1 MNDMTDGERET
12 NPPPDLKARVVG
24 TLRQRGLLRGGSRAP
39 LLAKIA
45 AGVVLF
51 LGGLAAGRATAPGLV
66 TPTVQYQQQWLLTLY
81 EDSTFSPR
89 SPIADLVREYSAW
102 ADSVRGQGRLVIG
115 EKLASGRGT
124 VVSDEFEDHP
134 EIMGEMGSA
143 EGLFIIAAA
152 SEEEA
157 LAIARSMP
165 HLRHNGR
172 IVVRRIEKT

>member
-1 MNDMTDGERET
+1 MNDIERET
-12 NPPPDLKARVVG
+12 APPPQLKERVMD
-24 TLRQRGLLRGGSRAP
+24 TLKDRGLLRGGSRAP
-39 LLAKIA
+39 LLARIA

-51 LGGLAAGRATAPGLV
+51 LGGLAAGRATAPGPV
-66 TPTVQYQQQWLLTLY
+66 TPTVQFQQQWLLTLY
-81 EDSTFSPR
+81 EDSTFTPR
-89 SPIADLVREYSAW
+89 SPIAELVAEYGRW

-124 VVSDEFEDHP
+124 VVSEEFEDHP
-134 EIMGEMGSA
+134 ETMGEMGSA

-172 IVVRRIEKT
+172 IVVRRIERT